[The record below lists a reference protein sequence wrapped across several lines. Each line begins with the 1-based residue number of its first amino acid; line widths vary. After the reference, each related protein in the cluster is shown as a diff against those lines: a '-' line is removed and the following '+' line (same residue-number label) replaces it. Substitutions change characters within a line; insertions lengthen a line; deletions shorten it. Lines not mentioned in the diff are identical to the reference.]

1 MKKKASKRW
10 VVLTAVTA
18 VLLAVCIVAIPVT
31 NAFSSVISVAL
42 NAKTQE
48 VIPDPEA
55 TVHFTSNYDNEE
67 DLVAFEKELCES
79 IEAEGAA
86 KGPFLMLLLMS
97 YPPYLLL
104 RRLTMNLLVGFFVLR
119 VLDRKSVV

>member
-10 VVLTAVTA
+10 VTLTAVTA

-48 VIPDPEA
+48 VIPDP
-55 TVHFTSNYDNEE
+55 
-67 DLVAFEKELCES
+67 
-79 IEAEGAA
+79 
-86 KGPFLMLLLMS
+86 
-97 YPPYLLL
+97 
-104 RRLTMNLLVGFFVLR
+104 
-119 VLDRKSVV
+119 